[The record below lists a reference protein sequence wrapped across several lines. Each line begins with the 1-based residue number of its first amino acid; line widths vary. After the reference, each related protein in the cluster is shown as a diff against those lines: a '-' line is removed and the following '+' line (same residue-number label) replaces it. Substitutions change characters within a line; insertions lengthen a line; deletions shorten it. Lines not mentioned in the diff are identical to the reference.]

1 MSTYLIVAKITHTV
15 TVRRDNRQVSSEYLS
30 NKCIEAN
37 TKKEAFVLFDNF
49 ISESGKEESNE
60 KYIVDLKAI
69 VLNIIEL

>member
-37 TKKEAFVLFDNF
+37 TKKEAFELFGKF
-49 ISESGKEESNE
+49 ISESGEKESNE
-60 KYIVDLKAI
+60 EYIVELKAI
-69 VLNIIEL
+69 ILNIIEL